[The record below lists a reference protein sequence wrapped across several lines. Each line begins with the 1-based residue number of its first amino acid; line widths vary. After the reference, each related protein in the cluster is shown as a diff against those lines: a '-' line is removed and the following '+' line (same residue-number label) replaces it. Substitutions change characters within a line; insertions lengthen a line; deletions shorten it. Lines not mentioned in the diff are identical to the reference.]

1 MSNSMG
7 LASVFV
13 LSSLFVVPIAMA
25 EESQGFVARNAARA
39 AAFEQAQIAQTAQ
52 QQNSQQAQKIN
63 AEHSK
68 TDAHKDS

>member
-13 LSSLFVVPIAMA
+13 LSSLFVVPMAMA

-39 AAFEQAQIAQTAQ
+39 AAFEQAQIALAAQ
-52 QQNSQQAQKIN
+52 QQHSQQAQKIT

>member
-13 LSSLFVVPIAMA
+13 LSSLFVVPMAMA

-39 AAFEQAQIAQTAQ
+39 AAFEQAQIAQAAQ
-52 QQNSQQAQKIN
+52 QQNSQQARKIT

>member
-13 LSSLFVVPIAMA
+13 LSSLFVVPMAMA

-39 AAFEQAQIAQTAQ
+39 AAFEQAQIAQAAQ
-52 QQNSQQAQKIN
+52 QQNSQQAQKIT

-68 TDAHKDS
+68 TDAQKDS

>member
-13 LSSLFVVPIAMA
+13 LSSLFVVPMAMA

-39 AAFEQAQIAQTAQ
+39 AAFEQAQIAQAAQ